1 MKKQTFTKQ
10 AVWQAAAVGVLAVGG
25 VLFCLSGQIGI
36 GQTYRQVRVDDRIIG
51 YAPENTDMDDIV
63 CQAFRFLQKTF
74 QHTATS
80 AEPVRP
86 FLSGKLL

>member
-10 AVWQAAAVGVLAVGG
+10 AVWQAVAVGVLAVGG

-51 YAPENTDMDDIV
+51 YI
-63 CQAFRFLQKTF
+63 FR
-74 QHTATS
+74 
-80 AEPVRP
+80 RD
-86 FLSGKLL
+86 

>member
-51 YAPENTDMDDIV
+51 YAQRTLIWM
-63 CQAFRFLQKTF
+63 
-74 QHTATS
+74 TS
-80 AEPVRP
+80 SVRRDRN
-86 FLSGKLL
+86 

>member
-36 GQTYRQVRVDDRIIG
+36 GQTYRQVRVDDR
-51 YAPENTDMDDIV
+51 DRKSV
-63 CQAFRFLQKTF
+63 
-74 QHTATS
+74 
-80 AEPVRP
+80 V
-86 FLSGKLL
+86 

>member
-51 YAPENTDMDDIV
+51 YAPENTDMDGETGTDAKDRGEN
-63 CQAFRFLQKTF
+63 QRRSRMEQ
-74 QHTATS
+74 
-80 AEPVRP
+80 
-86 FLSGKLL
+86 